1 MKLKLAYSPCPN
13 DTFAFHAMVHGM
25 VDTEGLEFETV
36 LADVEELNT
45 GAAAGKFE
53 ICKLSYHAF
62 FQLCDSYVMLR
73 SGSALGYHNGPL
85 LVTPEES
92 PLGKLRGGEL
102 EKALAEAK
110 VVIPGRMTTGALLL
124 KVAFPMIQNTTPVIF
139 SDIEKLVL
147 EGSFD
152 AGVLIHEARFTYKEK
167 GLSLITD
174 LGEHWQKISGLP
186 VPLGGIAVTRRLDP
200 DTARKVNR
208 VLRRSIEFAMHNP
221 SASQEYVTCNAQ
233 EMDSQVQ
240 KQHIEL
246 FVNDFS
252 IDIGVEGERAALALF
267 RKLTQ
272 VSPEINFR
280 DDLFIL

>member
-1 MKLKLAYSPCPN
+1 MRLKLAYSPCPN
-13 DTFAFHAMVHGM
+13 DTFAFHAMVHGL
-25 VDTEGLEFETV
+25 VDTEGLEFETI
-36 LADVEELNT
+36 LADVEQLNM

-62 FQLCDSYVMLR
+62 FQLAESYVMLR
-73 SGSALGYHNGPL
+73 SGSALGHHNGPL
-85 LVTPEES
+85 LVTPEKS
-92 PLGKLRGGEL
+92 HLSGLRGEEL
-102 EKALAEAK
+102 EKALAAAS
-110 VVIPGRMTTGALLL
+110 VLIPGKMTTGALLL

-147 EGSFD
+147 DGSFD
-152 AGVLIHEARFTYKEK
+152 AGVLIHEARFTYREK

-200 DTARKVNR
+200 GTARKVNR
-208 VLRRSIEFAMHNP
+208 VLRRSIEFAMNNP
-221 SASQEYVTCNAQ
+221 SASQEYVTCHAR
-233 EMDSQVQ
+233 EMDPVVQ

-252 IDIGVEGERAALALF
+252 IDIGVEGERAAAALF

-272 VSPEINFR
+272 VSPEIIFR

>member
-1 MKLKLAYSPCPN
+1 MRLKLAYSLCPN
-13 DTFAFHAMVHGM
+13 DTFAFHAMVHGL

-36 LADVEELNT
+36 LADVEQLNM
-45 GAAAGKFE
+45 GAASGKYE

-62 FQLCDSYVMLR
+62 FQLAESFVMLR

-85 LVTPEES
+85 LVTPEKS
-92 PLGKLRGGEL
+92 YLSGLRGEEL
-102 EKALAEAK
+102 EKALAAAA
-110 VVIPGRMTTGALLL
+110 VLVPGKMTTGALLL

-139 SDIEKLVL
+139 SDIEKLL
-147 EGSFD
+147 LDGSFD
-152 AGVLIHEARFTYKEK
+152 AGVLIHEARFTYRDK
-167 GLSLITD
+167 GLALITD

-200 DTARKVNR
+200 GTARKVNR
-208 VLRRSIEFAMHNP
+208 VLRRSIEFAINNP
-221 SASQEYVTCNAQ
+221 SASQVYVTCHAQ
-233 EMDSQVQ
+233 EMDPLVQ

-252 IDIGVEGERAALALF
+252 IDIGVEGERAAVALF

>member
-1 MKLKLAYSPCPN
+1 MRLKLAYSPCPN
-13 DTFAFHAMVHGM
+13 DTFAFHAMVHGL

-36 LADVEELNT
+36 LADVEQLNM

-62 FQLCDSYVMLR
+62 FQLAESYVMLR

-85 LVTPEES
+85 LVTPEKS
-92 PLGKLRGGEL
+92 HLCGLRGVEL
-102 EKALAEAK
+102 EKALAASS
-110 VVIPGRMTTGALLL
+110 VLIPGKMTTGALLL

-139 SDIEKLVL
+139 SDIEKLL
-147 EGSFD
+147 LDGSYD
-152 AGVLIHEARFTYKEK
+152 AGVLIHEARFTYREK
-167 GLSLITD
+167 GLALITD

-221 SASQEYVTCNAQ
+221 SASQEYVTCHAQ
-233 EMDSQVQ
+233 EMDPLVQ

-252 IDIGVEGERAALALF
+252 IDIGVEGERAAVALF